1 MDGDMDCEYAGRTIE
16 TNDDIASC
24 SSWVI
29 DEKEYRQAL
38 SVFDRASDLE
48 VKSLKIH
55 YERLFKWLNESKE
68 ENATL
73 RKSNDDLRVE
83 LKFSTET
90 CNSLAIANSNY
101 QNNIRVIKRE
111 SENAWDNLEKTNER
125 DRKSVSTISELKTS
139 LGEIKSEIVDSKNII
154 IDKETII
161 AELKDNICELQN
173 KLVNQQLIVDD
184 LDKQKRCHEKE
195 NDDLIQRVHILQ
207 NKNTSLEH
215 LSSQK
220 SEDTQREKKRR
231 ECVHSEL
238 CSIQDTLN
246 KERAEHQKTKEE
258 ATTLKDLLKNQSS
271 QVRKVT
277 QLYEEEKQR
286 YLCLEKKLQM
296 MTTKNSD
303 LKLENKT
310 ILDSLYES
318 HNCEKRQSN
327 KVDRLTLETLQLQK
341 KLDRDRTNALRY
353 QRLIYD
359 QKQSMDLTCE
369 ENKLLHK
376 EVDRLKRCDE
386 QMRIDVRTLVQE
398 RSVNQGR
405 LQKSEQKLNDADAQV
420 SQKSY
425 EIKSLEREVKAI
437 NDQKTMLSTEVGDVE
452 HEKKRLMMEI
462 TSLKRQIDLVLD
474 EVKAK
479 TNQVNEFKRIIQEWQ
494 KKFKSQKQEHDK
506 IKNNRNRT
514 LKHLNESAA
523 EVEQL
528 QARNNVLMTEIEQLK
543 DEIIVKDSAYVKAC
557 YGHKNDQAHAEKYQK
572 DASRVREILETNDD
586 TINKQNSEIKK
597 MASMITSMDD
607 NARKSRHDN
616 EKLQNE
622 RDVLGT
628 QLIRSRDTNALLCE
642 KVKIQSDM
650 LKRGEAQYRERIND
664 IKILKLKL
672 KDTMHKLNLSASGK
686 ANIEELQLE
695 LLRKQKE
702 LFEEKTKIKI
712 LSEELENPLNV
723 HRWRRLEGRDPSS
736 FELIHKVGSLQKR
749 LLQKNELIM
758 QKDVLCLEQ
767 QQQNEKLKIT
777 LERRCSDNMGD
788 DKIQLNVLKNA
799 VKEKTRQ
806 LQAQTGELNMIKA
819 QSDQIK
825 HELGIAKRQ
834 ISKQKTRFEDS
845 VMNNENWRE
854 PKISGSEENF
864 QFRKSHWQTNK
875 N

>member
-1 MDGDMDCEYAGRTIE
+1 MDGDMDCEHAGRTIE
-16 TNDDIASC
+16 NNDDITSC
-24 SSWVI
+24 SSWII
-29 DEKEYRQAL
+29 DENEYRQAL
-38 SVFDRASDLE
+38 SVFDRATDLE

-55 YERLFKWLNESKE
+55 YERLFKWLNESSE

-83 LKFSTET
+83 LKSSAET

-101 QNNIRVIKRE
+101 QNNIRAIKRE
-111 SENAWDNLEKTNER
+111 SENAWDSLEKANER
-125 DRKSVSTISELKTS
+125 DRKSVSAISELKTS
-139 LGEIKSEIVDSKNII
+139 LGVIKSEIVDSKNII
-154 IDKETII
+154 LDKETII

-173 KLVNQQLIVDD
+173 KLVNQQLVVDD
-184 LDKQKRCHEKE
+184 FDKQKRCHEKA
-195 NDDLIQRVHILQ
+195 NDDLLQRVHILQ
-207 NKNTSLEH
+207 NKNISLERM
-215 LSSQK
+215 SSQK
-220 SEDTQREKKRR
+220 FEDSQREKKRR

-238 CSIQDTLN
+238 CGIQDTLH

-258 ATTLKDLLKNQSS
+258 VTTLKDLLKNQSS

-286 YLCLEKKLQM
+286 YSCLEKKLQM

-310 ILDSLYES
+310 ISESLYES
-318 HNCEKRQSN
+318 HNCEKRHSN
-327 KVDRLTLETLQLQK
+327 KVDQLTLEKLQIQK
-341 KLDRDRTNALRY
+341 KLDRDSTNALRY

-369 ENKLLHK
+369 ENKLLQK

-405 LQKSEQKLNDADAQV
+405 LQKSEQKLNDADVQV
-420 SQKSY
+420 SQKNY

-437 NDQKTMLSTEVGDVE
+437 NDQKAMLSTKVGDVE
-452 HEKKRLMMEI
+452 HEKQRLTMEI

-479 TNQVNEFKRIIQEWQ
+479 TNQANEFKRIIQEWQ

-514 LKHLNESAA
+514 LKQLNESAA
-523 EVEQL
+523 EVERL

-543 DEIIVKDSAYVKAC
+543 EEIIVKDSAYVKAC
-557 YGHKNDQAHAEKYQK
+557 YGHKNDQARAEKYQK

-597 MASMITSMDD
+597 LASMITSMDD
-607 NARKSRHDN
+607 NARKSRYDN

-672 KDTMHKLNLSASGK
+672 KDTMYKLNLSASGK
-686 ANIEELQLE
+686 ANIEELQHE
-695 LLRKQKE
+695 LLQKHKE

-723 HRWRRLEGRDPSS
+723 HRWRRLEGKDPSS

-758 QKDVLCLEQ
+758 QKDVICLEQ
-767 QQQNEKLKIT
+767 QQQNEKLKVT
-777 LERRCSDNMGD
+777 LERRCSDDMGD
-788 DKIQLNVLKNA
+788 VKIQLNVLKNA

-819 QSDQIK
+819 QSDQFK
-825 HELGIAKRQ
+825 YELEIAKRK
-834 ISKQKTRFEDS
+834 ISEQKARFEDS
-845 VMNNENWRE
+845 VMNTENWRK
-854 PKISGSEENF
+854 PKISGSEEIF